1 MIYYLQFY
9 LNIKKKESRQAHV
22 GILVSRKF
30 IILLLQRYDIFSF
43 QPNLRFEKNVFG
55 CFFLQI
61 HYKTIDLCQESVTNT
76 PILLQIPCTVTK
88 NPLPLHRVFHSIR
101 FKVNKGWDL
110 AKSLFLCL
118 FVNYLSFANR
128 L

>member
-43 QPNLRFEKNVFG
+43 QPNLRFEKTFLVVFSFKFITKRLIYVKKVLLIHRFY
-55 CFFLQI
+55 CKFLAQ
-61 HYKTIDLCQESVTNT
+61 
-76 PILLQIPCTVTK
+76 
-88 NPLPLHRVFHSIR
+88 
-101 FKVNKGWDL
+101 
-110 AKSLFLCL
+110 
-118 FVNYLSFANR
+118 
-128 L
+128 